1 MQLKADLEDISQVKK
16 RLRVEIPVEIA
27 TSEFQK
33 VAQDFRRHARLPG
46 FRRGKAP
53 LNLIKSR
60 FSSDIRGEVIQNLV
74 PEWYDRAVTERSL
87 RPISRPSLDKLEC
100 EDGKPLVF
108 EAEFEVAPVFEVENY
123 LGLKIRLDPNEIRPE
138 DVDRELE
145 QLRERN
151 KQQVAVEDR
160 PVESGDIATI
170 DFTGVFVESES
181 AKAPRQP
188 IQEEGVLVRVGDERT
203 LEAFSENLPGMNIGE
218 ERTFEV
224 TYPEDYPEKKLGGQ
238 TVRFVVEVTD
248 IKREVLPELNDQF
261 ARDLEYDSLD
271 ALKKGIEAN
280 LKQLTE
286 INRKNQL
293 REKAIDQL
301 IERTEFELPNSLVEA
316 RMDRKLEEAA
326 YRLAHQGF
334 DPRQA
339 NVDWRRVR
347 EDFRED
353 AEREA
358 RGQLILDAVT
368 RKENI
373 EVGREELDEEM
384 AGIAQQLDQ
393 PLEKVRQYYQQEDQV
408 ISLTAQLARRKALR
422 MVEEAVVIEN

>member
-1 MQLKADLEDISQVKK
+1 MQLKAELEDVSQVKK
-16 RLRVEIPVEIA
+16 RLRVEIPAEVA

-46 FRRGKAP
+46 FRQGKAP
-53 LNLIKSR
+53 LDLIKRR
-60 FSSDIRGEVIQNLV
+60 FSGDIRGEVIQNLV
-74 PEWYDRAVTERSL
+74 PQWYDRAVVERAV

-100 EDGKPLVF
+100 EYGKPLIF
-108 EAEFEVAPVFEVENY
+108 EAEFEVAPVFEVEDY
-123 LGLKIRLDPNEIRPE
+123 LGLKIRLDPNEVRPE

-151 KQQVAVEDR
+151 KREEAVEDR

-181 AKAPRQP
+181 EKPARKP
-188 IQEEGVLVRVGDERT
+188 IEEEGVLVRVGDERT
-203 LEAFSENLPGMNIGE
+203 METFNQNLPGMNIGE
-218 ERTFEV
+218 ERAFEV
-224 TYPEDYPEKKLGGQ
+224 EYPEDYPEKTLAGQ

-286 INRKNQL
+286 INRNNQL

-301 IERTEFELPNSLVEA
+301 IERTEFELPNSMVDA
-316 RMDRKLEEAA
+316 RIDRKLEEAA
-326 YRLAHQGF
+326 YRLAHQGL
-334 DPRQA
+334 DPSQA
-339 NVDWRRVR
+339 NIDWRRVR
-347 EDFRED
+347 EDFRES

-358 RGQLILDAVT
+358 RGQLILDAVS
-368 RKENI
+368 RRESI
-373 EVGREELDEEM
+373 EVSREELDEEV

-393 PLEKVRQYYQQEDQV
+393 PVEKVRQYYQQEEQV
-408 ISLTAQLARRKALR
+408 ATLATQLARRKALR
-422 MVEEAVVIEN
+422 MIEEAVVIES